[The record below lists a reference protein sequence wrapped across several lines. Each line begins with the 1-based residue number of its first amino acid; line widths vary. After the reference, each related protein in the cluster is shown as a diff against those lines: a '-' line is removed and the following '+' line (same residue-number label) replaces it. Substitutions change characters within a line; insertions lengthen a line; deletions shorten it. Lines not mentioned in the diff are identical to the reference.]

1 MTPQQVALVQQSFQ
15 KAANL
20 GEAVADIFYAELFA
34 IDPHLR
40 AMFKSDMREQ
50 GRKLLAT
57 LAYVVNGLDRPETVI
72 PAAQKLAIKHVDYG
86 VTARHYT
93 LVGNALLRTL
103 SKGLGPDFTPET
115 RTAWIAAYKTL
126 ADVMR
131 AAAYG
136 SQPTSKAG
144 SVAR

>member
-1 MTPQQVALVQQSFQ
+1 MTPQQVALVQQSFE
-15 KAANL
+15 KTAPL
-20 GEAVADIFYAELFA
+20 GEKVAEIFYAELFA
-34 IDPHLR
+34 IDPSLR
-40 AMFKSDMREQ
+40 ALFKGDMRTQ

-57 LAYVVNGLDRPETVI
+57 LAVVVGGLDRPETVI
-72 PAAQKLAIKHVDYG
+72 PKAQQLAVKHLDYG

-103 SKGLGPDFTPET
+103 RKGLGEEFTPEV
-115 RTAWIAAYKTL
+115 RAAWIAAYQVL

-136 SQPTSKAG
+136 PTQQAAA
-144 SVAR
+144 AR